1 MHAFILNI
9 SMSLYK
15 VIILAMTKQG
25 ENYIVL
31 SNDAVADMYGGIMYD
46 LFLFLLSYNNKIMQ
60 K

>member
-46 LFLFLLSYNNKIMQ
+46 LFLFLVFLIL
-60 K
+60 